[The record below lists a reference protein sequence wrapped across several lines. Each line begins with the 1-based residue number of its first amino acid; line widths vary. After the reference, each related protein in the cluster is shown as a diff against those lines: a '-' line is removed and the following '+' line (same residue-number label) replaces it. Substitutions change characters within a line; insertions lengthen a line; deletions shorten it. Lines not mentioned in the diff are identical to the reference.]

1 MVEGTLEVGALEAI
15 DGAPVVDIKPVMA
28 ESADG

>member
-1 MVEGTLEVGALEAI
+1 MAGGSLAVGALEAV